1 MGTTPNFAIPYP
13 EPSDFVTDGAV
24 QMENLAERADLA
36 LLAMGMGRNRLIN
49 GDFRVAQRGTSFTS
63 TTSPAN
69 NDNTYLLDR
78 WVLLSDG
85 NDIVDVTQS
94 NVAPTGGLFS
104 IGLDVETANK
114 KFGILQVIEQ
124 RNIIGMFNQQ
134 CTLSFKARTTGTS
147 IANMKAV
154 ILSWTG
160 TADTVTRDVVSA
172 WGADGVTPTWAAS
185 WTAENTPQNLAPSN
199 TWTTYTIT
207 ATVDTASTNNVAVFI
222 WCDDMT
228 TTVGDFLYITDVQFE
243 VGALATPFERKT
255 TSTVFAE
262 CQRYYFQTYE
272 AGTAAGSNITG
283 INRSVIISPACD
295 ANSSIYTGTMFSFP
309 VTMRAVPTVS
319 YWDMAGNANRVTLV
333 NGGTLATT
341 QGNNITLQPYP
352 STITCPWISANGVSN
367 IAYWC
372 FTASIEL

>member
-1 MGTTPNFAIPYP
+1 MGTTPNYAIPYP
-13 EPSDFVTDGAV
+13 EPTDFVADGAT
-24 QMENLAERADLA
+24 QMENLAERADLGMYA
-36 LLAMGMGRNRLIN
+36 LGMGRNRLIN
-49 GDFRVAQRGTSFTS
+49 GDMRVAQRGTSFVGG
-63 TTSPAN
+63 AN
-69 NDNTYLLDR
+69 NDNTYTLDR
-78 WVLLSDG
+78 WCLLSDG
-85 NDIVDVTQS
+85 NDIVDVTQA

-207 ATVDTASTNNVAVFI
+207 ATVDTASTNNLAVFI

-228 TTVGDFLYITDVQFE
+228 TTVGDFLYITDVQLE
-243 VGALATPFERKT
+243 VGALATPFERKL
-255 TSTVFAE
+255 TSTVLQE
-262 CQRYYFQTYE
+262 CQRYYYRISLT
-272 AGTAAGSNITG
+272 GSNQAFCLGWSDSSTVFVGTVPFPQIMRIRPTALETTG
-283 INRSVIISPACD
+283 VASDYAAVNPAASMAATSVPSYDGTSGNFQGTIVVTGGGGLTIRSGGQIRS
-295 ANSSIYTGTMFSFP
+295 NSS
-309 VTMRAVPTVS
+309 
-319 YWDMAGNANRVTLV
+319 
-333 NGGTLATT
+333 
-341 QGNNITLQPYP
+341 
-352 STITCPWISANGVSN
+352 SAFFAWSV
-367 IAYWC
+367 
-372 FTASIEL
+372 EL